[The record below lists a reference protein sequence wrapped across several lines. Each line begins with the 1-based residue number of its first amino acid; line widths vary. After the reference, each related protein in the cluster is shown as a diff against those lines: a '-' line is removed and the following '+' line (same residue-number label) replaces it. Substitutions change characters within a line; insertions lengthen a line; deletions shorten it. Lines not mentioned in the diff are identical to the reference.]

1 MSLRKKYLITL
12 GSSFILFAIMSI
24 ILIFQINNNKRWS
37 DELNN
42 LSENIKNIDALSKNF
57 SALYIAVIHYSGD
70 PLPKFDDDFTRSEK
84 KLDKQIEGASP
95 YLSKQDIEFIK
106 NEQQRINQLFTVRL
120 KQSVAEKDNI
130 SKRRQLNSVYDSY
143 EKIVDKLSV
152 IQEQKSKERTIILA
166 KMKISQQQTLYVLC
180 GSFLL
185 AMTISLLLLL
195 RTNKQIRNQ
204 LEHVAKTTKA
214 IAKGHLEVQDLPIIT
229 NDEIGQVSKGMNHM
243 KHQLTEMIHM
253 IKQSADTISRDSAI
267 LQQYSDT
274 TVEGAGNVSEL
285 LAKCLVNG
293 KEQQKLSDNIIR
305 FMDHFSQ
312 DLQLMVSE
320 IQKLS
325 DAGNDAEQ
333 FVMASNQSMHE
344 SVEQMKILKS
354 LLEESETERKLLQE
368 RTDEIVRVSILV
380 KKISK
385 QTHLLALNAEIEAA
399 RSGEAGKGFAVVAEE
414 VRKLAE
420 EVSNAAN
427 TIHALSGQITTQG
440 VSMEKAFQ
448 AGLDSSV
455 KGGKAVEKTAQQL
468 EIITSYIK
476 QTQQQFT
483 QMEEQITKL
492 ESEKTNTMV
501 FIENLNHTITNSTVH
516 IENTNQLLLEN
527 KTTIT
532 RLSNLVDDVHD
543 QTIGMYTSTEK
554 FSLS

>member
-42 LSENIKNIDALSKNF
+42 LSENIKNIDSLSKNF

-70 PLPKFDDDFTRSEK
+70 PLPKFDSAFTQSEK
-84 KLDKQIEGASP
+84 TLDKQIEGANQ
-95 YLSKQDIEFIK
+95 YLTKQDIEFIK

-130 SKRRQLNSVYDSY
+130 AKRRQLNSVYESY

-166 KMKISQQQTLYVLC
+166 KMKISQQQTLYVLI

-214 IAKGHLEVQDLPIIT
+214 ISKGHLEVQDLPIIT

-267 LQQYSDT
+267 LQQYSNS
-274 TVEGAGNVSEL
+274 TVEGTGNVSEL

-293 KEQQKLSDNIIR
+293 KEQQKLSDNIIQ
-305 FMDHFSQ
+305 FMEHFSQ
-312 DLQLMVSE
+312 DLQLMVRE

-440 VSMEKAFQ
+440 ESMEKAFQ
-448 AGLDSSV
+448 AGLDTSV
-455 KGGKAVEKTAQQL
+455 KGGEAVEKTAQQL

-483 QMEEQITKL
+483 QMEEQITGL
-492 ESEKTNTMV
+492 ESEKTNTMT
-501 FIENLNHTITNSTVH
+501 FIENLNHTITNSTAH
-516 IENTNQLLLEN
+516 IEQTNQLLLEN

>member
-1 MSLRKKYLITL
+1 
-12 GSSFILFAIMSI
+12 MSI

-42 LSENIKNIDALSKNF
+42 LSENIKNIDSLSKNF

-70 PLPKFDDDFTRSEK
+70 PLPKFDSAFTQSEK
-84 KLDKQIEGASP
+84 TLDKQIEGANQ

-106 NEQQRINQLFTVRL
+106 NEQQRIDQLFTVRL

-130 SKRRQLNSVYDSY
+130 AKRRQLNSVYESY
-143 EKIVDKLSV
+143 EKIVDKLSA

-166 KMKISQQQTLYVLC
+166 KMKISQQQTLYVLI

-195 RTNKQIRNQ
+195 RTNNQIRNQ

-214 IAKGHLEVQDLPIIT
+214 ISKGHLEVQDLPIIT

-267 LQQYSDT
+267 LQQYSNS
-274 TVEGAGNVSEL
+274 TVEGTGNVSEL

-293 KEQQKLSDNIIR
+293 KEQQKLSDNIIQ
-305 FMDHFSQ
+305 FMEHFSQ
-312 DLQLMVSE
+312 DLQLMVRE

-440 VSMEKAFQ
+440 ESMEKAFQ
-448 AGLDSSV
+448 AGLDTSV
-455 KGGKAVEKTAQQL
+455 KGGEAVEKTAQQL

-483 QMEEQITKL
+483 QMEEQITGL
-492 ESEKTNTMV
+492 ESEKTNTMT
-501 FIENLNHTITNSTVH
+501 FIENLNHTITNSTAH
-516 IENTNQLLLEN
+516 IEQTNQLLLEN